1 MMELKNVTIVDCL
14 FTAVKSNEVKKTNV
28 NYAHLQQPTASI
40 SILV

>member
-1 MMELKNVTIVDCL
+1 MMEVKNVTIVNCL
-14 FTAVKSNEVKKTNV
+14 FTAVTPIEAKKTNA